1 MVDFF
6 GGISLFFF
14 LSSLP
19 LSLCVSDSSRI
30 QVSVS
35 RVYVMLTLSCAR
47 ASKRDPGVW
56 RKLRVF
62 FFEKMIF

>member
-14 LSSLP
+14 LSLP
-19 LSLCVSDSSRI
+19 LSLSVSDSSRI

-62 FFEKMIF
+62 FLKR